1 MNKLYSKGL
10 MAGLLGVAVA
20 TGFAAGQANAD
31 QPRMHDAM
39 KNLRQAR
46 ADLVAA
52 TNDKGGHRA
61 AALRHVD
68 AAIAQVDRGI
78 RYDRRH

>member
-1 MNKLYSKGL
+1 MRKPMFNAVST
-10 MAGLLGVAVA
+10 ALLGAVA
-20 TGFAAGQANAD
+20 AAGFMVGQASAD